1 MQNKVKNIVV
11 TAVFALFI
19 AFFTVMSVVCGFFHP
34 KEMSE
39 AERRPLAQAPTNV
52 TLESIKD
59 KTAINDFEDFVVDQ
73 FPFREFFRSIKARF
87 QMNILGLKENNGL
100 ATEDGYIVKVESSF
114 NNGFVN
120 NSIDILEHI
129 LDTYFRE
136 GSGDKFVS
144 IIPDKN
150 YYFSKDYGYA
160 SPDYEK
166 LVSDVREALKDTQYI
181 DLFDSLELSDYYKTD
196 THWNQPEILG
206 ALNKLAIGLGV
217 SESLSGEYDKIDIDG
232 DFYGVYHGQSALNPT
247 PDKITYLTNE
257 ILDGVRLYNYKYEGG
272 MKLEEV
278 PMYNLDL
285 FGGEDSYNVFL
296 SGAAGNP
303 VMRIVNNKCANKGT
317 LIVFRD
323 SFGSSIL
330 PLLSEAY
337 STIYVVDIRS
347 IDYNIT
353 SAWNGLY
360 ECIPERV
367 FNEADVLFLYSTL
380 VFNSNSFMPL
390 AK

>member
-11 TAVFALFI
+11 TVLFALFI
-19 AFFTVMSVVCGFFHP
+19 AFFTVMAVVCGFFNP

-39 AERRPLAQAPTNV
+39 AERRPLAQFPSDISW
-52 TLESIKD
+52 ESIKD
-59 KTAINDFEDFVVDQ
+59 KTAIEGFEDFSVDQ
-73 FPFREFFRSIKARF
+73 FPFREFFRGIKARF
-87 QMNILGLKENNGL
+87 QMNVLGLKENNGL
-100 ATEDGYIVKVESSF
+100 AVEDGYIVKVESSF

-120 NSIDILEHI
+120 NSADILAHI
-129 LDTYFRE
+129 YEQYFKD
-136 GSGDKFVS
+136 SKGDAFVS

-166 LVSDVREALKDTQYI
+166 LVSTVREALEGTEYI
-181 DLFDSLELSDYYKTD
+181 DLFDSLELADYYKTD

-206 ALNKLAIGLGV
+206 ALMKLAEGLGV
-217 SESLSGEYDKIDIDG
+217 SEYLSGEYEKITIDG
-232 DFYGVYHGQSALNPT
+232 DFFGVYHGQSALNPT

-257 ILDGVRLYNYKYEGG
+257 ALSGVKVYNYKYEGG
-272 MKLEEV
+272 MKMEEV

-285 FGGEDSYNVFL
+285 FGGEDGYNVFL

-303 VMRIVNNKCANKGT
+303 VMRIVNNKCENKDT

-337 STIYVVDIRS
+337 KTIYVIDIRS
-347 IDYNIT
+347 IDYNVMVG
-353 SAWNGLY
+353 WNGLY

-367 FNEADVLFLYSTL
+367 FEEADVLFLYSTL
-380 VFNSNSFMPL
+380 VFNSNAFKPIV
-390 AK
+390 K

>member
-1 MQNKVKNIVV
+1 MKNNTKNIIV
-11 TAVFALFI
+11 TVLFSAFI
-19 AFFTVMSVVCGFFHP
+19 AFFTVMSVYTGFFNP

-52 TLESIKD
+52 TLDSIKD

-87 QMNILGLKENNGL
+87 QMNFLGLKENNGL
-100 ATEDGYIVKVESSF
+100 AVEDGYIVKVESTF
-114 NNGFVN
+114 NDKFVSD
-120 NSIDILEHI
+120 SIDILSHI
-129 LDTYFRE
+129 YDQYFKN
-136 GSGDKFVS
+136 GKGNAFVS

-160 SPDYEK
+160 SPDYDK
-166 LVSDVREALKDTQYI
+166 LVSDVRAALEGTQYI
-181 DLFDSLELSDYYKTD
+181 DLFDSLELEDYYKTD

-206 ALNKLAIGLGV
+206 ALEKLAIGLGV
-217 SESLSGEYDKIDIDG
+217 SEYLSGEYDKITIDG
-232 DFYGVYHGQSALNPT
+232 DFFGVYHGQSALNPD
-247 PDKITYLTNE
+247 PDKISYLTNS
-257 ILDGVRLYNYKYEGG
+257 ILDSVKVYNYGTS
-272 MKLEEV
+272 MVEV

-285 FGGEDSYNVFL
+285 FDGEDGYNVFL

-303 VMRIVNNKCANKGT
+303 VMRIVNNKCQNNKT

-337 STIYVVDIRS
+337 KTIYVIDIRS
-347 IDYNIT
+347 VDYNIVNG
-353 SAWNGLY
+353 WNGLY
-360 ECIPERV
+360 EYIPERV
-367 FNEADVLFLYSTL
+367 FGEADVLFLYSTL
-380 VFNSNSFMPL
+380 VFNSNSFKPL

>member
-1 MQNKVKNIVV
+1 MQNKTKNRIVTV
-11 TAVFALFI
+11 LFSAFI
-19 AFFTVMSVVCGFFHP
+19 AFFTVMSVYTGFFNP
-34 KEMSE
+34 TATSE

-59 KTAINDFEDFVVDQ
+59 KTAISDFEDFVVDQ
-73 FPFREFFRSIKARF
+73 FPFREFFRSVKARF
-87 QMNILGLKENNGL
+87 QMNVLGLKENNGL

-114 NNGFVN
+114 NDKFVSD
-120 NSIDILEHI
+120 SIEILEHI
-129 LDTYFRE
+129 YDTYFKD
-136 GSGDKFVS
+136 GKGDAFVS

-166 LVSDVREALKDTQYI
+166 LIADVRAALAGTEYI

-196 THWNQPEILG
+196 THWDQPEILG
-206 ALNKLAIGLGV
+206 ALYTLAEGLGV
-217 SESLSGEYDKIDIDG
+217 REYLSGEYDKITIDG
-232 DFYGVYHGQSALNPT
+232 DFYGVYHGQSALNPD
-247 PDKITYLTNE
+247 PDKISYLINDA
-257 ILDGVRLYNYKYEGG
+257 IASAKLYNYGTKI
-272 MKLEEV
+272 EEV

-285 FGGEDSYNVFL
+285 FDGEDGYNVFL

-303 VMRIVNNKCANKGT
+303 VMRIVNNKCANNKT

-323 SFGSSIL
+323 SYGSSLL

-337 STIYVVDIRS
+337 RTIYVIDIRS
-347 IDYNIT
+347 IDYNVREG
-353 SAWNGLY
+353 WNGLY
-360 ECIPERV
+360 EVIPQRV
-367 FNEADVLFLYSTL
+367 FEESDVLFLYSTL
-380 VFNSNSFMPL
+380 IFNSNSFKPL

>member
-1 MQNKVKNIVV
+1 MQNKVKNIIV

-19 AFFTVMSVVCGFFHP
+19 GFFTVMAVVCGFFNP

-39 AERRPLAQAPTNV
+39 SERRPLSQFPTDISW
-52 TLESIKD
+52 ESIKD
-59 KTAINDFEDFVVDQ
+59 KTAIEDFEDFSVDQ

-87 QMNILGLKENNGL
+87 QMNVLGLKENNGL
-100 ATEDGYIVKVESSF
+100 AVEDGYIVKVESTF
-114 NNGFVN
+114 NEEFVK
-120 NSIDILEHI
+120 NSINILSHI
-129 LDTYFRE
+129 LDTYFKD
-136 GSGDKFVS
+136 GKGDKFVS

-160 SPDYEK
+160 SPDYGK
-166 LVSDVREALKDTQYI
+166 LVADVREALKGTEYI
-181 DLFDSLELSDYYKTD
+181 DLFDSLELEDYYKTD

-206 ALNKLAIGLGV
+206 ALYALAEGLGV
-217 SESLSGEYDKIDIDG
+217 RDYLSGEYEKVTIDG
-232 DFYGVYHGQSALNPT
+232 DFYGVYHGQSALNPK

-257 ILDGVRLYNYKYEGG
+257 SIAGSKLYNYGT
-272 MKLEEV
+272 KLEEV

-285 FGGEDSYNVFL
+285 FDGEDGYNVFL

-303 VMRIVNNKCANKGT
+303 VMRIVNNKCQNKDT

-323 SFGSSIL
+323 SYGSSIL

-337 STIYVVDIRS
+337 KTIYVIDIRS

-353 SAWNGLY
+353 DSWNGLY
-360 ECIPERV
+360 EVIPERV
-367 FNEADVLFLYSTL
+367 FDESDVLFLYSTL
-380 VFNSNSFMPL
+380 VFNSNAFKPL
-390 AK
+390 VK